1 MRDQRFDLTVD
12 DYLRMAT
19 LKTAYYSGA
28 TPLACGAI
36 IGRGSNEQVEA
47 LRAFGLNTGLAFQI
61 QDDLLNLVGKKEAR
75 NKDFRSDIT
84 EGKRTLVAVHA
95 LAHSSHRD
103 ELVQILQSGATDQ
116 KVLSRAVEIFE
127 EAGSIDFAR
136 DYSFK
141 LTAQAKELLANVELD
156 NHCKELFMSMA
167 DFFVERL
174 S

>member
-1 MRDQRFDLTVD
+1 M
-12 DYLRMAT
+12 
-19 LKTAYYSGA
+19 SGW
-28 TPLACGAI
+28 CGCLGYGASRPVWRAPT
-36 IGRGSNEQVEA
+36 GKERCREA
-47 LRAFGLNTGLAFQI
+47 LVLARSGSV
-61 QDDLLNLVGKKEAR
+61 LHAAKEVPARKEAR

>member
-1 MRDQRFDLTVD
+1 MDHERLVRLSWLWCLSSCPAGTDG
-12 DYLRMAT
+12 
-19 LKTAYYSGA
+19 KGA
-28 TPLACGAI
+28 LQ
-36 IGRGSNEQVEA
+36 RGSGPGQVRQ
-47 LRAFGLNTGLAFQI
+47 RAACC
-61 QDDLLNLVGKKEAR
+61 
-75 NKDFRSDIT
+75 
-84 EGKRTLVAVHA
+84 EGSAC
-95 LAHSSHRD
+95 
-103 ELVQILQSGATDQ
+103 Q
-116 KVLSRAVEIFE
+116 KCSALSRAVEIFE